1 MNSIPHQLV
10 GNDQLFN
17 NLTDSFKNKTLF
29 NSLIF
34 TGPKGIG
41 KSTLAFFLIK
51 NIFKDLANNDK
62 INHHINLIYNHTHP
76 NIKYL
81 KKEFDSKNNKFKT
94 SINIE
99 QIRNLE
105 NFLYQSPFDN
115 FPKFI
120 LIDSA
125 DDLNNNSANALLKV
139 LEEPKLNTYFILIS
153 HQLSNLLPT
162 IRSRCVKFYL
172 KKPNLIQFTQIL
184 NYNDQIKDINE
195 INFLY
200 YLSNASPGIAL
211 ELISENIKYLYSSI
225 IKILKLNNPLSSEV
239 LNLANSLNNFS
250 NEDYKIFL
258 LLIRFIL
265 LTIIKINLGIK
276 FENDFYSIFCEYIK
290 KNDIKIDNTTY
301 LEILEYLNNNE
312 NDLFVYNLDK
322 KIFSLNIFAS
332 LNKST

>member
-1 MNSIPHQLV
+1 MNNISHQLV
-10 GNDQLFN
+10 GNDQLFK
-17 NLTDSFKNKTLF
+17 NLFDSFKNRTLF

-51 NIFKDLANNDK
+51 NIFIDLANDDK
-62 INHHINLIYNHTHP
+62 INHHINLIYNHAHP
-76 NIKYL
+76 NVKYL
-81 KKEFDSKNNKFKT
+81 QKEFDDKNNKFKT

-105 NFLYQSPFDN
+105 NFLYQSSSDN
-115 FPKFI
+115 LPKFV

-162 IRSRCVKFYL
+162 IISRCIKFYFE
-172 KKPNLIQFTQIL
+172 KPNLIQFTQIL
-184 NYNDQIKDINE
+184 KYNDQIKDVNK

-200 YLSNASPGIAL
+200 HLSNASPGISL
-211 ELISENIKYLYSSI
+211 ELISENIKELYLSI
-225 IKILKLNNPLSSEV
+225 IKILKLNDPLSSEV
-239 LNLANSLNNFS
+239 INLANLLNNFS

-258 LLIRFIL
+258 QLIRFIL
-265 LTIIKINLGIK
+265 LTIIKINLGFK
-276 FENDFYSIFCEYIK
+276 FENDFYSIFCIYIK
-290 KNDIKIDNTTY
+290 KNDLKIENTTY

-322 KIFSLNIFAS
+322 KIFSLNIFSS
-332 LNKST
+332 LNKSA